1 MERKTKMKIGYFI
14 KKNKMETSTL
24 HQHGILT
31 QNSEKNNFKTQ
42 VTQKWTRKEQNS
54 TPQINTDTR
63 RFDSKNCLRIGQL
76 AVHRSQLG
84 LELLEFTVQATDCSK
99 HSLFLGT
106 FVQKEI
112 IASKI
117 SDISFQVSD
126 FNFQIGKLM
135 FESHALEQRLLVLK
149 GLSSPKP
156 PVINYQQST
165 TCIKETARNHYKIP

>member
-14 KKNKMETSTL
+14 KENKMETSTL

-31 QNSEKNNFKTQ
+31 QNSEKTSKHKSHRTEQ
-42 VTQKWTRKEQNS
+42 EKEQNS
-54 TPQINTDTR
+54 TPQISTDTR

-84 LELLEFTVQATDCSK
+84 FELLDFTVQTTDCSK

-106 FVQKEI
+106 LVQKEI

-126 FNFQIGKLM
+126 FNFQIGTLM
-135 FESHALEQRLLVLK
+135 FESHALEQRLLVLFTV
-149 GLSSPKP
+149 LSSPKP
-156 PVINYQQST
+156 PVINCQQST